1 METIIAL
8 ALGLLLATVNPINK
22 TSEKE
27 EITIYNE
34 SSKRTS
40 DLIHTDLAVRF
51 DWKNQHVIGK
61 ASLTIK
67 PYFHPTN
74 QLLLDAKGFDIH
86 SISMNG
92 EDLSYDYDSLSLII
106 QLDRE
111 YNRDEEYIINIDYTA
126 KPNELSVKGSAA
138 ISDAKGLYFIN
149 PTGTENKPQQIW
161 TQGETEASSCWF
173 PTIDRPNERMTQNIA
188 ITVKDEFI
196 TLSNGLLVKSIKNI
210 DGSRTDF
217 WEQKLPHVPYLAM
230 LAVGDFNITTERWK
244 DINVDYYLEDDYHQ
258 YAKSVFGR
266 TPQMIAHFSEI
277 LGVEYPWEKYAQ
289 IVVRDFVSGAM
300 ENTTAVIHGE
310 FVQMTDR
317 ELLDDHQDDIIAHE
331 LFHHWFG
338 DLVTC
343 ESWANLP
350 LNESFATY
358 GEYIWREKGFGRMEA
373 DMHLDADL
381 KSYLRESQRKKVDMI
396 RFDYIDKEDMFDSHS
411 YAKGGRILHML
422 RYYLGDDAFYN
433 GLKKYLND
441 NAYNSVEIHQ
451 LRIAMEAVSGEDLN
465 WFFNQ
470 WFLASGHPILAIDY
484 DYNDNKKQQIVNIE
498 QIQDQSNTNI
508 YKLPFA
514 VDIYVDGEAKR
525 YLAEMTQK
533 KQQFVFDV
541 SKEPSNVIF
550 DAEHMLLAEIFDEKS
565 DESWLEQMYS
575 PLYMDSKIAL
585 DNISDKNGYQAVIQ
599 ALNSKFWGIRLIGV
613 RKAAKLKNRDEFLS
627 LIVKI
632 AQNDENTKVKSAA
645 LRLLANLDKKD
656 EYILLFK
663 SAIKEKSLLV
673 AGSGLSSLAK
683 VDSKKAI
690 EIAPKFE
697 NELSEVVNK
706 IYANY
711 GGPEKASYFQNLFLG
726 ASGYDLYYLTVNYTK
741 FLKNQDLSII
751 LDGITDLEKVNKDA
765 KSWMVRVSKYYLK
778 DIKST
783 ITELYKTEKNK
794 ELKNKAYETLE
805 RIDNLLK

>member
-8 ALGLLLATVNPINK
+8 ALGLLLVTVNPINK
-22 TSEKE
+22 TSDKE

-40 DLIHTDLAVRF
+40 DLIHTDLAVSF
-51 DWKNQHVIGK
+51 DWEKQHVLGK
-61 ASLTIK
+61 AILTVR
-67 PYFHPTN
+67 PYFHSTN

-86 SISMNG
+86 SIRMNG
-92 EDLSYDYDSLSLII
+92 KSLSYDYDTLCLII
-106 QLDRE
+106 QLDRI
-111 YNRDEEYIINIDYTA
+111 YNRDEEYVINIDYTA
-126 KPNELSVKGSAA
+126 KPNELNVQGSSA

-149 PTGTENKPQQIW
+149 PTGNEDKPQQIW

-196 TLSNGLLVKSIKNI
+196 TLSNGLLVKSHRNE

-230 LAVGDFNITTERWK
+230 LAVGDFNITTDRWK

-381 KSYLRESQRKKVDMI
+381 KSYLRESKSKKVDMI
-396 RFDYIDKEDMFDSHS
+396 RFDYNDKEDMFDSHS

-422 RYYLGDDAFYN
+422 RHYLGEDAFYN

-451 LRIAMEAVSGEDLN
+451 LRIAMEAISGEDLN

-470 WFLASGHPILAIDY
+470 WFLDSGHPILVIDY
-484 DYNDNKKQQIVNIE
+484 DYDNIKKQQIVNVE
-498 QIQDQSNTNI
+498 QIQDQSNTKI
-508 YKLPFA
+508 YRLPFA
-514 VDIYVDGEAKR
+514 IDIYVDGKAQR
-525 YLAEMTQK
+525 HLMEMNQK
-533 KQQFVFDV
+533 KQQFVFIV
-541 SKEPSNVIF
+541 SKEPTNVIV
-550 DAEHMLLAEIFDEKS
+550 DAEHMLLAEIFDGKT
-565 DESWLEQMYS
+565 DDSWLEQMHS

-585 DNISDKNGYQAVIQ
+585 ENISDKNGSQAVIQ
-599 ALNSKFWGIRLIGV
+599 ALKSEFWGIRLIGIK
-613 RKAAKLKNRDEFLS
+613 KASKLKNKDEFLG
-627 LIVKI
+627 LVEQH
-632 AQNDENTKVKSAA
+632 AQNEANTKVKSAA
-645 LRLLANLDKKD
+645 LRLLANLGNKD
-656 EYILLFK
+656 EYLPLLEL
-663 SAIKEKSLLV
+663 ATKEQSLLV
-673 AGSGLSSLAK
+673 AGAGLSGLAKLDAEKALAL
-683 VDSKKAI
+683 
-690 EIAPKFE
+690 APDYE
-697 NELSEVVNK
+697 NDLRNVVNE

-711 GGPEKASYFQNLFLG
+711 GGPEKASYFQKLFLNS
-726 ASGYDLYYLTVNYTK
+726 SGYDLYYLMGDYTA

-751 LDGITDLEKVNKDA
+751 LNGTHVLEKVSEDA
-765 KSWMVRVSKYYLK
+765 KSWMIRVSQYYLR

-794 ELKNKAYETLE
+794 ELKNRANEALE
-805 RIDNLLK
+805 RIEDLLK

>member
-8 ALGLLLATVNPINK
+8 ALGLLIATLNPINK
-22 TSEKE
+22 TPDKQ

-40 DLIHTDLAVRF
+40 DLIHTDLAISF
-51 DWKNQHVIGK
+51 DWEKQHVLGK
-61 ASLTIK
+61 ASLTVK
-67 PYFHPTN
+67 PYFHSTN

-86 SISMNG
+86 SIRMNG
-92 EDLSYDYDSLSLII
+92 KSLSYDYDTLCLII
-106 QLDRE
+106 QLDRK
-111 YNRDEEYIINIDYTA
+111 YNRDEEYVIHIDYTA
-126 KPNELSVKGSAA
+126 KPNELNVEGSSA

-149 PTGTENKPQQIW
+149 PTGLEGKPQQIW

-196 TLSNGLLVKSIKNI
+196 TLSNGLLVRSHKNE

-230 LAVGDFNITTERWK
+230 IAVGDFNITNDRWK

-258 YAKSVFGR
+258 YAKSIFGR

-310 FVQMTDR
+310 FVQMNDR
-317 ELLDDHQDDIIAHE
+317 ELLDNHQDDIIAHE

-381 KSYLRESQRKKVDMI
+381 KSYLRESKSKKVDMI
-396 RFDYIDKEDMFDSHS
+396 RFDYTDKEDMFDSHS

-422 RYYLGDDAFYN
+422 RHYLGEDAFYN

-451 LRIAMEAVSGEDLN
+451 LRIAMEAVCGEDLN

-470 WFLASGHPILAIDY
+470 WFLDSGHPILVINYDY
-484 DYNDNKKQQIVNIE
+484 DSNKKQQIVNIE
-498 QIQDQSNTNI
+498 QIQDQSSTKI
-508 YKLPFA
+508 YRLPFA
-514 VDIYVDGEAKR
+514 IDVYVDGEVQRHLK
-525 YLAEMTQK
+525 EMNKK
-533 KQQFVFDV
+533 KQQFVFNV
-541 SKEPSNVIF
+541 SKEPSNVIV

-565 DESWLEQMYS
+565 DDSWLEQMHS

-585 DNISDKNGYQAVIQ
+585 ENISDKNGSLAIIQ
-599 ALNSKFWGIRLIGV
+599 ALKSKFWGIQLIGIK
-613 RKAAKLKNRDEFLS
+613 KASKLKNKEEFLG
-627 LIVKI
+627 LIEQS
-632 AQNDENTKVKSAA
+632 AQNEKNTKVKSAA
-645 LRLLANLDKKD
+645 LRLLANLDNKN
-656 EYILLFK
+656 EYLPLFEL
-663 SAIKEKSLLV
+663 AIKEQSILV
-673 AGSGLSSLAK
+673 AGSGLSGLAK
-683 VDSKKAI
+683 VDAGKALA
-690 EIAPKFE
+690 IAPNFE
-697 NELSEVVNK
+697 NDIRNVVNK

-711 GGPEKASYFQNLFLG
+711 GGPEKAFYFQKLFLNS
-726 ASGYDLYYLTVNYTK
+726 SGYDLYYLMGDYTS
-741 FLKNQDLSII
+741 FLKNQELSVI
-751 LDGITDLEKVNKDA
+751 LNGTPVLEKVSEDA
-765 KSWMVRVSKYYLK
+765 KSWMISVSQYYLR

-783 ITELYKTEKNK
+783 ITELYKIEKSEEMKSEANK
-794 ELKNKAYETLE
+794 TLV
-805 RIDNLLK
+805 RIEDLLK

>member
-613 RKAAKLKNRDEFLS
+613 RKAAKLKNKDEFLS
-627 LIVKI
+627 LIVQI

-656 EYILLFK
+656 EYIFLFE

-741 FLKNQDLSII
+741 YLKNQDLSII
-751 LDGITDLEKVNKDA
+751 LDGITELEKVNEDA

>member
-8 ALGLLLATVNPINK
+8 ALGLLLATVSPINK
-22 TSEKE
+22 ISDKK

-40 DLIHTDLAVRF
+40 DLIHSDLAVRF
-51 DWKNQHVIGK
+51 DWKNQHVIGN

-67 PYFHPTN
+67 PYFHATN
-74 QLLLDAKGFDIH
+74 QLSLDAKGFDIH
-86 SISMNG
+86 AISMNG
-92 EDLSYDYDSLSLII
+92 KNLSYNYDSLSLII

-126 KPNELSVKGSAA
+126 KPNELSVKGSSA

-149 PTGTENKPQQIW
+149 PTGIEDKPQQIW
-161 TQGETEASSCWF
+161 TQGETESSSCWF

-196 TLSNGLLVKSIKNI
+196 TLSNGLLVKSIKNV

-217 WEQKLPHVPYLAM
+217 WEQKLPHAPYLAM

-266 TPQMIAHFSEI
+266 TPQMIAHFSEV

-381 KSYLRESQRKKVDMI
+381 KSYLRESQRKEVDMI

-422 RYYLGDDAFYN
+422 RHYLGDDAFYN

-470 WFLASGHPILAIDY
+470 WFLASGHPMLEIDY
-484 DYNDNKKQQIVNIE
+484 DYNNNKKQQVINIE

-514 VDIYVDGEAKR
+514 IDIYVDGKAKR

-533 KQQFVFDV
+533 KQQFVFNV
-541 SKEPSNVIF
+541 SKEPSNIIF

-585 DNISDKNGYQAVIQ
+585 ENISDKNGSQAVIQ
-599 ALNSKFWGIRLIGV
+599 ALNSNFWGIRLIGV
-613 RKAAKLKNRDEFLS
+613 RKAAKLKNKDGFLS
-627 LIVKI
+627 IIVQI
-632 AQNDENTKVKSAA
+632 AQNEENTKVKSAA

-656 EYILLFK
+656 EYKLLFE
-663 SAIKEKSLLV
+663 SAIKEESLLV
-673 AGSGLSSLAK
+673 SGSGLSSLAK
-683 VDSKKAI
+683 VDTEKALKL
-690 EIAPKFE
+690 APKFE
-697 NELSEVVNK
+697 NDLSEVVNK

-726 ASGYDLYYLTVNYTK
+726 ASGYDLYYLTADYTK

-751 LDGITDLEKVNKDA
+751 LDGITVLEKVNEDA
-765 KSWMVRVSKYYLK
+765 KSWMVRVSQYYLK

-783 ITELYKTEKNK
+783 INELYKTEKNK
-794 ELKNKAYETLE
+794 ELKKKAYKTLE

>member
-8 ALGLLLATVNPINK
+8 ALGLLLATLNPINK
-22 TSEKE
+22 TSDKE
-27 EITIYNE
+27 DITIYNE

-40 DLIHTDLAVRF
+40 DLIHTDLAVSF
-51 DWKNQHVIGK
+51 DWEKQHVLGK
-61 ASLTIK
+61 ASLTVK
-67 PYFHPTN
+67 PYFHSTN

-86 SISMNG
+86 SIRMNG
-92 EDLSYDYDSLSLII
+92 KSLIYDYDSLCLII

-111 YNRDEEYIINIDYTA
+111 YNRDEEYVINIDYTA
-126 KPNELSVKGSAA
+126 KPNELDIQGSSA

-149 PTGTENKPQQIW
+149 PTGIEDKPQQIW

-196 TLSNGLLVKSIKNI
+196 TLSNGLLVKSHKNE

-230 LAVGDFNITTERWK
+230 LAVGDFNITTDRWK

-266 TPQMIAHFSEI
+266 TPQMIAHFSEV

-358 GEYIWREKGFGRMEA
+358 GEYIWREKGFGRMQA

-381 KSYLRESQRKKVDMI
+381 KNYLRESQSKKVDMI

-422 RYYLGDDAFYN
+422 RHYLGKDAFYN

-470 WFLASGHPILAIDY
+470 WFLASGHPILRIDY
-484 DYNDNKKQQIVNIE
+484 DYDNNKKKQIVNIE

-508 YKLPFA
+508 YRLPFA
-514 VDIYVDGEAKR
+514 IDVYVDGKAERHIK
-525 YLAEMTQK
+525 EMTKK

-541 SKEPSNVIF
+541 SKRPSNVIV
-550 DAEHMLLAEIFDEKS
+550 DAEHMLLAEIFDRKS
-565 DESWLEQMYS
+565 DDSWLEQMHS

-585 DNISDKNGYQAVIQ
+585 ENISDKNGYRAVIH

-613 RKAAKLKNRDEFLS
+613 NKASKLKNKEEFLG
-627 LIVKI
+627 LIEQI
-632 AQNDENTKVKSAA
+632 AKNEENTKVKSAA
-645 LRLLANLDKKD
+645 LRLLANLDNKNK
-656 EYILLFK
+656 YLPLFEL
-663 SAIKEKSLLV
+663 AIKEQSLLV
-673 AGSGLSSLAK
+673 AGSGLSGLAK
-683 VDSKKAI
+683 VDAEKALAL
-690 EIAPKFE
+690 APSFE
-697 NELSEVVNK
+697 NDLKNVVND

-711 GGPEKASYFQNLFLG
+711 GGPEKAFYFQNLFLNS
-726 ASGYDLYYLTVNYTK
+726 SGYDLYYLMRDYTK

-751 LDGITDLEKVNKDA
+751 LTGTPVLEKVSEDA
-765 KSWMVRVSKYYLK
+765 KSWMIRVSQYYLL

-783 ITELYKTEKNK
+783 ITELYKIEKNK
-794 ELKNKAYETLE
+794 DLKKKANATLE
-805 RIDNLLK
+805 RIEDLLK

>member
-8 ALGLLLATVNPINK
+8 ALGLLIVTINPINNV
-22 TSEKE
+22 SDKE
-27 EITIYNE
+27 EIITYNE

-40 DLIHTDLAVRF
+40 DLIHTDLKIRF
-51 DWKNQHVIGK
+51 DWENQHVLGV
-61 ASLTIK
+61 ASLTVK
-67 PYFHPTN
+67 PYFHSTN

-86 SISMNG
+86 SIRMNG
-92 EDLSYDYDSLSLII
+92 KNLSYDYDALCLII

-111 YNRDEEYIINIDYTA
+111 YNRDEEYNINIHYTA
-126 KPNELSVKGSAA
+126 KPNELNVEGSSA

-149 PTGTENKPQQIW
+149 PTGTEDKPQQIW

-188 ITVKDEFI
+188 ITVKDKFI
-196 TLSNGLLVKSIKNI
+196 TLSNGLLVKSQKNK

-217 WEQKLPHVPYLAM
+217 WEQKLAHVPYLAM
-230 LAVGDFNITTERWK
+230 LAVGDFNITSDRWK

-258 YAKSVFGR
+258 YAKSIFGR
-266 TPQMIAHFSEI
+266 TPQMIAHFSEV
-277 LGVEYPWEKYAQ
+277 LGVDYPWEKYAQ

-317 ELLDDHQDDIIAHE
+317 ELIDEHQDDIIAHE

-358 GEYIWREKGFGRMEA
+358 GEYIWREKGYGRMEA
-373 DMHLDADL
+373 DMHLDGDL
-381 KSYLRESQRKKVDMI
+381 KNYLRESQIKKVDMI

-422 RYYLGDDAFYN
+422 RHYLGEDAFYN

-470 WFLASGHPILAIDY
+470 WFLASGHPTLVIDY
-484 DYNDNKKQQIVNIE
+484 DYDNDKKQQIVNIE
-498 QIQDQSNTNI
+498 QIQDQSNARI
-508 YKLPFA
+508 YRLPFA
-514 VDIYVDGEAKR
+514 VDVYVDGEAQR
-525 YLAEMTQK
+525 YLVEMTQK
-533 KQQFVFDV
+533 KQQFLFNV
-541 SKEPSNVIF
+541 SQEPSNVIV

-565 DESWLEQMYS
+565 DNSWLDQMDS

-585 DNISDKNGYQAVIQ
+585 ENISDKNGSQAVIQ
-599 ALNSKFWGIRLIGV
+599 ALKSKFWGIRLIGV
-613 RKAAKLKNRDEFLS
+613 RKAAKLKNKDEFLS
-627 LIVKI
+627 LIEQY
-632 AQNDENTKVKSAA
+632 AQNEKNTKVKSAA
-645 LRLLANLDKKD
+645 LRLLATLESKN
-656 EYILLFK
+656 EYIHLFK
-663 SAIKEKSLLV
+663 SATKEKSLLV
-673 AGSGLSSLAK
+673 AGSGLSCLAK
-683 VDSKKAI
+683 VDSEKALALAPNF
-690 EIAPKFE
+690 EID
-697 NELSEVVNK
+697 LSKVVSK

-711 GGPEKASYFQNLFLG
+711 GGPEKAFYFKKLFLN
-726 ASGYDLYYLTVNYTK
+726 ASGYDLYYLTVDYTK
-741 FLKNQDLSII
+741 FLKNQDLSVI
-751 LDGITDLEKVNKDA
+751 LDGIPILEKVSEDA
-765 KSWMVRVSKYYLK
+765 KSWMVRVSQYYLR
-778 DIKST
+778 DIKLK
-783 ITELYKTEKNK
+783 ITELYKIEKNK
-794 ELKNKAYETLE
+794 QLKKKAKEVLG
-805 RIDNLLK
+805 RIEDLLK

>member
-541 SKEPSNVIF
+541 SKKPSNVIF

-613 RKAAKLKNRDEFLS
+613 RKAAKLKNKDEFLS
-627 LIVKI
+627 LIVQI

-656 EYILLFK
+656 EYIFLFE

-783 ITELYKTEKNK
+783 ITELYKIEKNK
-794 ELKNKAYETLE
+794 ELKNKAYETLK

>member
-67 PYFHPTN
+67 PYFHATN

-381 KSYLRESQRKKVDMI
+381 KNYLRESQKKKVDMI

-656 EYILLFK
+656 EYILLFE

-690 EIAPKFE
+690 EIAPNFE

-751 LDGITDLEKVNKDA
+751 LDGITVLEKVNEDA

-794 ELKNKAYETLE
+794 KLKNKAYETLE

>member
-67 PYFHPTN
+67 PYFHPTS

-126 KPNELSVKGSAA
+126 KPNELSVKGSSA

-396 RFDYIDKEDMFDSHS
+396 RYDYIDKEDMFDSHS

-656 EYILLFK
+656 EHILLFE

-711 GGPEKASYFQNLFLG
+711 GGPEKASYFQNLFLD
-726 ASGYDLYYLTVNYTK
+726 ASGYDLYYLTVDYTK
-741 FLKNQDLSII
+741 FLKNQDLRII
-751 LDGITDLEKVNKDA
+751 LDGITVLEKVNEDA
-765 KSWMVRVSKYYLK
+765 ESWMVRVSKYYLK

>member
-656 EYILLFK
+656 EYILLFE

>member
-8 ALGLLLATVNPINK
+8 ALGLLLVTVNPINK
-22 TSEKE
+22 TSDKE

-40 DLIHTDLAVRF
+40 DLIHTDLAVSF
-51 DWKNQHVIGK
+51 DWEKQHVLGK
-61 ASLTIK
+61 AILTVR
-67 PYFHPTN
+67 PYFHSTN

-86 SISMNG
+86 SIRMNG
-92 EDLSYDYDSLSLII
+92 KSLSYDYDTLCLII
-106 QLDRE
+106 QLDRI
-111 YNRDEEYIINIDYTA
+111 YNRDEEYVINIDYTA
-126 KPNELSVKGSAA
+126 KPNELNVQGSSA

-149 PTGTENKPQQIW
+149 PTGNEDKPQQIW

-196 TLSNGLLVKSIKNI
+196 TLSNGLLVKSHRNE

-230 LAVGDFNITTERWK
+230 LAVGDFNITTDRWK

-381 KSYLRESQRKKVDMI
+381 KSYLRESKSKKVDMI
-396 RFDYIDKEDMFDSHS
+396 RFDYNDKEDMFDSHS

-422 RYYLGDDAFYN
+422 RHYLGEDAFYN

-451 LRIAMEAVSGEDLN
+451 LRIAMEAISGEDLN

-470 WFLASGHPILAIDY
+470 WFLDSGHPILVIDY
-484 DYNDNKKQQIVNIE
+484 DYDNIKKQQIVNVE
-498 QIQDQSNTNI
+498 QIQDQSNTKI
-508 YKLPFA
+508 YRLPFA
-514 VDIYVDGEAKR
+514 IDIYVDGKAQR
-525 YLAEMTQK
+525 HLMEMNQK
-533 KQQFVFDV
+533 KQQFVFNV
-541 SKEPSNVIF
+541 SKEPTNVIV
-550 DAEHMLLAEIFDEKS
+550 DAEHMLLAEIFDGKT
-565 DESWLEQMYS
+565 DDSWLEQMHS

-585 DNISDKNGYQAVIQ
+585 ENISDKNGSQAVIQ
-599 ALNSKFWGIRLIGV
+599 ALKSKFWGIRLIGIK
-613 RKAAKLKNRDEFLS
+613 KASKLKNKEEFLG
-627 LIVKI
+627 LIEQH
-632 AQNDENTKVKSAA
+632 AQHEENTKVKSAA
-645 LRLLANLDKKD
+645 LRLLANLGNKD
-656 EYILLFK
+656 EYLPLLEL
-663 SAIKEKSLLV
+663 ATKEQSLLV
-673 AGSGLSSLAK
+673 AGSGLSGLAK
-683 VDSKKAI
+683 LDAKKALAL
-690 EIAPKFE
+690 APNFE
-697 NELSEVVNK
+697 NDLRNVVNE

-711 GGPEKASYFQNLFLG
+711 GGPEKASYFQKLFLNS
-726 ASGYDLYYLTVNYTK
+726 SGYDLYYLMGDYTT

-751 LDGITDLEKVNKDA
+751 LNGTPVLEKVSEDA
-765 KSWMVRVSKYYLK
+765 KSWMIRVSQYYLR

-794 ELKNKAYETLE
+794 ELKNRANEALE
-805 RIDNLLK
+805 RIEDLLK

>member
-8 ALGLLLATVNPINK
+8 ALGLLLVTVNPINK
-22 TSEKE
+22 TSDKE

-40 DLIHTDLAVRF
+40 DLIHTDLAVSF
-51 DWKNQHVIGK
+51 DWEKQHVLGK
-61 ASLTIK
+61 AILTVR
-67 PYFHPTN
+67 PYFHSTN

-86 SISMNG
+86 SIRMNG
-92 EDLSYDYDSLSLII
+92 KSLSYDYDTLCLII

-126 KPNELSVKGSAA
+126 KPNELSVKGSSA

-149 PTGTENKPQQIW
+149 PTGNEDKPQQIW

-196 TLSNGLLVKSIKNI
+196 TLSNGLLVKSHRNE

-230 LAVGDFNITTERWK
+230 LAVGDFNITTDRWK

-381 KSYLRESQRKKVDMI
+381 KSYLRESKSKKVDMI
-396 RFDYIDKEDMFDSHS
+396 RFDYNDKEDMFDSHS

-422 RYYLGDDAFYN
+422 RHYLGEDAFYN

-451 LRIAMEAVSGEDLN
+451 LRIAMEAISGEDLN

-470 WFLASGHPILAIDY
+470 WFLDSGHPILVIDY
-484 DYNDNKKQQIVNIE
+484 DYDNIKKQQIVNIE
-498 QIQDQSNTNI
+498 QIQDQSNTKI
-508 YKLPFA
+508 YRLPFA
-514 VDIYVDGEAKR
+514 IDIYVDGKAQR
-525 YLAEMTQK
+525 HLMEMNQK
-533 KQQFVFDV
+533 KQQFVFNV
-541 SKEPSNVIF
+541 SKEPTNVIV

-565 DESWLEQMYS
+565 D
-575 PLYMDSKIAL
+575 
-585 DNISDKNGYQAVIQ
+585 
-599 ALNSKFWGIRLIGV
+599 
-613 RKAAKLKNRDEFLS
+613 
-627 LIVKI
+627 
-632 AQNDENTKVKSAA
+632 
-645 LRLLANLDKKD
+645 
-656 EYILLFK
+656 
-663 SAIKEKSLLV
+663 
-673 AGSGLSSLAK
+673 
-683 VDSKKAI
+683 
-690 EIAPKFE
+690 
-697 NELSEVVNK
+697 
-706 IYANY
+706 
-711 GGPEKASYFQNLFLG
+711 
-726 ASGYDLYYLTVNYTK
+726 
-741 FLKNQDLSII
+741 
-751 LDGITDLEKVNKDA
+751 
-765 KSWMVRVSKYYLK
+765 
-778 DIKST
+778 
-783 ITELYKTEKNK
+783 
-794 ELKNKAYETLE
+794 
-805 RIDNLLK
+805 

>member
-22 TSEKE
+22 TSDKE

-40 DLIHTDLAVRF
+40 DLIHTDLVVSF
-51 DWKNQHVIGK
+51 DWKKQHVIGK
-61 ASLTIK
+61 ASLTVK
-67 PYFHPTN
+67 PYFHSTN

-86 SISMNG
+86 SIRMNG
-92 EDLSYDYDSLSLII
+92 KSLSYDYDTLSLII
-106 QLDRE
+106 QLDRK
-111 YNRDEEYIINIDYTA
+111 YNRDEQYVINIDYTA
-126 KPNELSVKGSAA
+126 KPNELNVQGSSA
-138 ISDAKGLYFIN
+138 ISDSKGLYFIN
-149 PTGTENKPQQIW
+149 PTGLEDKPQQIW

-196 TLSNGLLVKSIKNI
+196 TLSNGLLVKSHKNE

-217 WEQKLPHVPYLAM
+217 WEQKLPHAPYLAM
-230 LAVGDFNITTERWK
+230 LAVGDFNITTDRWK

-358 GEYIWREKGFGRMEA
+358 GEYIWREEGFGRMEA

-381 KSYLRESQRKKVDMI
+381 KNYLRESKSKKVDMI

-422 RYYLGDDAFYN
+422 RHYLGDDAFYN

-441 NAYNSVEIHQ
+441 NAYKSVEIHQ

-470 WFLASGHPILAIDY
+470 WFLASGHPILVIDY
-484 DYNDNKKQQIVNIE
+484 DYDNNKKQQIVNIE
-498 QIQDQSNTNI
+498 QIQDQSNKDI
-508 YKLPFA
+508 YRLPFA
-514 VDIYVDGEAKR
+514 VDVYVNGKAQR
-525 YLAEMTQK
+525 HLMEMNQK
-533 KQQFVFDV
+533 KQQFVFNV
-541 SKEPSNVIF
+541 SKEPSNVIV
-550 DAEHMLLAEIFDEKS
+550 DAEHMLLAEIFDGKS
-565 DESWLEQMYS
+565 DDSWLEQMNS

-585 DNISDKNGYQAVIQ
+585 ENISDKSGSQAVIQ
-599 ALNSKFWGIRLIGV
+599 ALKSEFWGIRLIGIK
-613 RKAAKLKNRDEFLS
+613 KASKLKNNEKFLN
-627 LIVKI
+627 LIEEH
-632 AQNDENTKVKSAA
+632 AQNEENTKVKSAA
-645 LRLLANLDKKD
+645 LSLLANLDNKN
-656 EYILLFK
+656 EYLPLLEL
-663 SAIKEKSLLV
+663 ATKEQSLLV
-673 AGSGLSSLAK
+673 AGSGLRGLAK
-683 VDSKKAI
+683 VDAEKALAL
-690 EIAPKFE
+690 APYFE
-697 NELSEVVNK
+697 NDLRNVVNE

-711 GGPEKASYFQNLFLG
+711 GGPDKAFYFQKLFSNS
-726 ASGYDLYYLTVNYTK
+726 SGYDLYYLIRDYTT
-741 FLKNQDLSII
+741 FLKNQDLSAI
-751 LDGITDLEKVNKDA
+751 LTGTPVLEKASEDA
-765 KSWMVRVSKYYLK
+765 KSWMIRVSQYYLR

-783 ITELYKTEKNK
+783 ITELYKIEKNK
-794 ELKNKAYETLE
+794 DLKKKANETLE
-805 RIDNLLK
+805 RIEGLLK